1 MNPRSGR
8 ANSPP
13 DLCDRSLCGI
23 MILEEET
30 GNGPICLKLN
40 PMIYLDNNSTTRVDP
55 RVVAAMIPYFET
67 FYGNAA
73 STSHSMGWEAAGA
86 VENAVESM
94 ARCIGAEAR
103 ELVITSGATES
114 INLAIK
120 GVAPYLEKRGRHVI
134 SSLAE
139 HKAGIDPIKR
149 LVKQGW
155 SVTWLKPDSTGMIA
169 PEQVAEAVTDQ
180 TSLVSIILANNETGT
195 ISPIRDIAEVCHRQG
210 ITLHTDATQAIGK
223 IPVDVD
229 DLEVDLM
236 SFTAHKFYGP
246 KGIGGLYV
254 RRRDRPVRLVPLIE
268 GGGHQRGLRSG
279 TLPVPLIVGM
289 ATAMEIAIN
298 HIPTETVRL
307 VELRD
312 LLESLIMAEQEGV
325 TLNGHRVER
334 ISNTLNLSF
343 SGVSGE
349 ALMLT
354 MKEIAVSSGSA
365 CSAADPEPSHVLKA
379 IGLTDDAARS
389 SLRFSLGR
397 FNTED
402 EIRTAARCVIESV
415 TGLLRLNT
423 ALRN

>member
-1 MNPRSGR
+1 
-8 ANSPP
+8 
-13 DLCDRSLCGI
+13 
-23 MILEEET
+23 
-30 GNGPICLKLN
+30 
-40 PMIYLDNNSTTRVDP
+40 MIYLDNNSTTRVDP
-55 RVVAAMIPYFET
+55 RVVAAMIPFFDTY
-67 FYGNAA
+67 YGNAA

-86 VENAVESM
+86 VENSIESM
-94 ARCIGAEAR
+94 ARCIGAEPR

-120 GVAPYLEKRGRHVI
+120 GVAPDLEKRGRHLI

-155 SVTWLKPDSTGMIA
+155 SVTWLRPDSTGMIA
-169 PEQVAEAVTDQ
+169 PEQVAEALTDQ

-195 ISPIRDIAEVCHRQG
+195 ISPIAEIAEVCRRQNV
-210 ITLHTDATQAIGK
+210 TLHTDATQAIGK

-229 DLEVDLM
+229 DLGVDLM
-236 SFTAHKFYGP
+236 SFSAHKFYGP

-254 RRRDRPVRLVPLIE
+254 RRRDRPVRLMPLIE

-289 ATAMEIAIN
+289 ATAMEIAN
-298 HIPTETVRL
+298 DHIPTETVRL

-312 LLESLIMAEQEGV
+312 LLERLIMAELEGV

-354 MKEIAVSSGSA
+354 MKAVAVSSGSA

-423 ALRN
+423 AMRN

>member
-1 MNPRSGR
+1 
-8 ANSPP
+8 
-13 DLCDRSLCGI
+13 
-23 MILEEET
+23 
-30 GNGPICLKLN
+30 
-40 PMIYLDNNSTTRVDP
+40 MIYLDNNSTTRVDP
-55 RVVAAMIPYFET
+55 RVVAAMIPFFDTY
-67 FYGNAA
+67 YGNAA

-86 VENAVESM
+86 VENSIESM
-94 ARCIGAEAR
+94 ARCIGAEPR

-120 GVAPYLEKRGRHVI
+120 GVAPYLEKRGRHLI

-139 HKAGIDPIKR
+139 HKAGIDPSKR

-155 SVTWLKPDSTGMIA
+155 SVTWLRPDSTGMIA
-169 PEQVAEAVTDQ
+169 PEQVAEALTDQ

-195 ISPIRDIAEVCHRQG
+195 ISPIAEIAEVCRRQNV
-210 ITLHTDATQAIGK
+210 TLHTDATQAIGK

-229 DLEVDLM
+229 DLGVDLM
-236 SFTAHKFYGP
+236 SFSAHKFYGP

-254 RRRDRPVRLVPLIE
+254 RRRDRPVRLMPLIE

-289 ATAMEIAIN
+289 ATAMEIAN
-298 HIPTETVRL
+298 DHIPTETVRL

-312 LLESLIMAEQEGV
+312 LLERLIMAELEGV

-354 MKEIAVSSGSA
+354 MKAVAVSSGSA

-423 ALRN
+423 AMRN

>member
-1 MNPRSGR
+1 
-8 ANSPP
+8 
-13 DLCDRSLCGI
+13 

-30 GNGPICLKLN
+30 GNGTICLKLN

-67 FYGNAA
+67 LYGNAA

-86 VENAVESM
+86 VESSVESM

-195 ISPIRDIAEVCHRQG
+195 ISPIRDIAEVCHQKG
-210 ITLHTDATQAIGK
+210 ITIHTDATQAIGK

-229 DLEVDLM
+229 QLGVDLM

-289 ATAMEIAIN
+289 ATAMEIAIS
-298 HIPTETVRL
+298 HIPTETIRL
-307 VELRD
+307 LALRD
-312 LLESLIMAEQEGV
+312 LLERLIMVELEGV